1 VGKKYL
7 RRYNTTM
14 VVLAYLLIGLHIVL
28 CVALTYFVLK
38 QMKKTSELGGSFGGG
53 GNTTFGRKKGLDT
66 VGKITLGLAIAFM
79 TNSVVIAWV
88 IYNAFPSVA

>member
-1 VGKKYL
+1 
-7 RRYNTTM
+7 M
-14 VVLAYLLIGLHIVL
+14 VFLAYFLIGLHIVL

-38 QMKKTSELGGSFGGG
+38 QMKKTSEVGGSFGGG
-53 GNTTFGRKKGLDT
+53 GGNTSFGRKKGLDT

-79 TNSVVIAWV
+79 TNSILIAWV